1 MRLILVIF
9 ALLFALCGCRGH
21 REVQMETVTQIHD
34 SIKLED
40 IKIEIQE
47 IKGQINTDRDVE
59 VRVDMLAAPDS
70 DGVQKITQTKVIK
83 VKEQKKVATVA
94 EVKDT
99 TAQHTTTTREVN
111 GAERANSIESDR
123 PPNKIACWS
132 IVIFTTILTLLF
144 AIYIQRKQ

>member
-1 MRLILVIF
+1 MRLIPLIF
-9 ALLFALCGCRGH
+9 ALLFALCGCRGQ

-34 SIKLED
+34 SVKLEE
-40 IKIEIQE
+40 IKIELQE

-59 VRVDMLAAPDS
+59 VRVDVLAAPDS
-70 DGVQKITQTKVIK
+70 AGLQKITQTKVIK

-99 TAQHTTTTREVN
+99 TAQQTTTTREVN

-123 PPNKIACWS
+123 PPNAQAWLDF
-132 IVIFTTILTLLF
+132 VFLALAFAFALLF
-144 AIYIQRKQ
+144 ARYL

>member
-9 ALLFALCGCRGH
+9 ALLFALCGCRGQ

-34 SIKLED
+34 SVKLEE
-40 IKIEIQE
+40 IKIELQE

-59 VRVDMLAAPDS
+59 VRVDVLTAPDS
-70 DGVQKITQTKVIK
+70 AGVQKITQTKVIK

-99 TAQHTTTTREVN
+99 TAQQTTTTREVN

-123 PPNKIACWS
+123 PPNAPAWLKYVFLALA
-132 IVIFTTILTLLF
+132 FALLF
-144 AIYIQRKQ
+144 ALYKYRQQ